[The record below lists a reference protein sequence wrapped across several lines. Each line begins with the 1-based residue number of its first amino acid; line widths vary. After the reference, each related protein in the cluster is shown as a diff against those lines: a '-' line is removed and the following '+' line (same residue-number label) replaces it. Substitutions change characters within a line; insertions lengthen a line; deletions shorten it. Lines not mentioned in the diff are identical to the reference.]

1 MTLLAS
7 VVGMSVSVCV
17 FVHDVNP
24 SQIIM
29 LYAILLYVII
39 RGRHKFAY
47 AAMSMYSMTLPLV
60 IVCIETAV
68 NV

>member
-1 MTLLAS
+1 M
-7 VVGMSVSVCV
+7 

-47 AAMSMYSMTLPLV
+47 AAMSVYSMTLPVV
-60 IVCIETAV
+60 IVCIETTV
-68 NV
+68 DE